1 MPILPLDFFLVSAV
15 KTKLETSFLDLF
27 PSIFEISHQ
36 AGRLICQLVS
46 YLPKQYRNA
55 NRMQILNLA
64 IETIKVGRAMGY
76 NVVPPMGDFSL
87 DDMEEAAGPNGHP
100 ELDRVLSGEPPAVPG
115 RPSMAQDVI
124 KGRATEIEYL
134 NGMVS
139 DKGTEMGIKTPYSNA
154 VVEVLKAVESGEF
167 DIGVD
172 NLDRVASI
180 VKASA

>member
-1 MPILPLDFFLVSAV
+1 MGRGQGKYLTLCPRPPPPA
-15 KTKLETSFLDLF
+15 
-27 PSIFEISHQ
+27 PS
-36 AGRLICQLVS
+36 
-46 YLPKQYRNA
+46 
-55 NRMQILNLA
+55 
-64 IETIKVGRAMGY
+64 
-76 NVVPPMGDFSL
+76 NVAASESWAPS
-87 DDMEEAAGPNGHP
+87 MEEAAGPNGHP

-180 VKASA
+180 VRASA